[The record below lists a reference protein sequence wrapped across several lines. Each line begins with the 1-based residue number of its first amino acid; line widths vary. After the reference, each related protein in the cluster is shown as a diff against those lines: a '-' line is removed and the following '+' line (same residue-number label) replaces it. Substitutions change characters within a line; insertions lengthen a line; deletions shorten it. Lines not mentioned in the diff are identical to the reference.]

1 LQPILKK
8 ERIMKKNYNQPIV
21 ETTDL
26 IAGGQALCSSPAGIG
41 AGTGGGTTGDIPSGG
56 SSIGGD

>member
-1 LQPILKK
+1 
-8 ERIMKKNYNQPIV
+8 MKKNYNQPNV

-41 AGTGGGTTGDIPSGG
+41 AGTGGGTTGDIGGG
-56 SSIGGD
+56 STPIPGE